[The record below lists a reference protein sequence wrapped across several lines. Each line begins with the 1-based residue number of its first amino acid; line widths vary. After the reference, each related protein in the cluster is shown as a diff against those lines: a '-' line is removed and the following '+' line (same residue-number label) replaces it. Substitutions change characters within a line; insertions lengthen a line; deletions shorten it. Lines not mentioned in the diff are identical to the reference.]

1 MPVTS
6 MVPRGQRRE
15 KAADTVIPGWLI
27 DRWHETRAR
36 RFLSQDRAVQAK
48 ADAMTEILE
57 AVAESGRP
65 VTNGDDQ

>member
-1 MPVTS
+1 MPAT
-6 MVPRGQRRE
+6 PILPDGQRRV
-15 KAADTVIPGWLI
+15 KAVDTVIPGWLI
-27 DRWHETRAR
+27 DAWHETRAR

-65 VTNGDDQ
+65 ATNGDDQ